1 MVLKRVGVWSAAK
14 IAGVMYASL
23 KGCVGGLIFAGISL
37 LGFGFASAA
46 QNSDVPAWLG
56 PVFGVGAIVVLPII
70 YGVMGLIGGA
80 IAAALYNL
88 FSGMVGGVELDL
100 QSSSS

>member
-1 MVLKRVGVWSAAK
+1 MMLKRVGVWSAAK
-14 IAGVMYASL
+14 IAGVIYASVGL
-23 KGCVGGLIFAGISL
+23 LGGLMFAGISL

-56 PVFGVGAIVVLPII
+56 PVFVVLPII
-70 YGVMGLIGGA
+70 YGVLGLIGGA

-100 QSSSS
+100 QTISH

>member
-14 IAGVMYASL
+14 IAGVIYASL
-23 KGCVGGLIFAGISL
+23 GLLGGLMFAGISL

-46 QNSDVPAWLG
+46 QNSDVPTWLG

-80 IAAALYNL
+80 IAAAL
-88 FSGMVGGVELDL
+88 
-100 QSSSS
+100 

>member
-14 IAGVMYASL
+14 IAGVVYASL
-23 KGCVGGLIFAGISL
+23 GLLGGLIFAGISL

-100 QSSSS
+100 QTISH